1 MVKPHALVHAA
12 FPILPAGPSPRGGR
26 GNAVPSHSLAF
37 RRQAANKAG
46 KQGSGIILP
55 SVHYKLA
62 QESPSLLHAGHGCF
76 GVLMTPAHCQLGLD
90 LNQG

>member
-12 FPILPAGPSPRGGR
+12 FPILCDRPSPGGGR

-55 SVHYKLA
+55 SVH
-62 QESPSLLHAGHGCF
+62 
-76 GVLMTPAHCQLGLD
+76 
-90 LNQG
+90 